1 METHA
6 AEDDELEGTTEAI
19 DAASDVAT
27 PKRDSARAVELI
39 TGLAVVEILVEVAT
53 IAADVDEALFL
64 ISIH

>member
-6 AEDDELEGTTEAI
+6 AEDDELEATTEAI
-19 DAASDVAT
+19 DAASDVAI

-53 IAADVDEALFL
+53 IAADVDEALSF